1 MGVYRIDPDG
11 SLHRVVADAGKPN
24 GILVSSDQK
33 TLYVVSHDNGLTD
46 MGRVAEGTK
55 THPGRMALLVY
66 DLAPDGSAVFRKTL
80 IDYSPQDGPDGLVAD
95 VEGDLYVAVRDGTQY
110 GIFVYSPE
118 GKELAYIPTPELP
131 TNTAFGRGAQSKT
144 LYISAGGNLYRISVK
159 KDGYQ
164 LPVK

>member
-11 SLHRVVADAGKPN
+11 SLHRIVADAGKPN
-24 GILVSSDQK
+24 GILVSPDQK

-95 VEGDLYVAVRDGTQY
+95 VEGNLYVAVRETGPNMGFSSTRRKRRNWP
-110 GIFVYSPE
+110 ISRRPSC
-118 GKELAYIPTPELP
+118 LPTPH
-131 TNTAFGRGAQSKT
+131 
-144 LYISAGGNLYRISVK
+144 SAVEPRARPSTFQPEETCIGSA
-159 KDGYQ
+159 
-164 LPVK
+164 